1 MTHPRT
7 SIVMTAFNS
16 ARFIGAAIDS
26 VLAQSDPDFEFIIVD
41 DASVD
46 ETPAIV
52 AQAAAKD
59 KRIISI
65 RNSIN
70 LRPSKSA
77 NHAISIAR
85 GRYIARMDSDDVAHI
100 DRIRRQADF
109 LDKNDSFV
117 AVGCAYQEIDAAGAL
132 RSQTQEST
140 TALEARWM
148 SLFRMPVIH
157 PGAMFRQETALGLEE
172 LYDDAFDG
180 AADFEFFQRLIA
192 QGDICALPDVLM
204 QYRVHGDN
212 VSIQKRDRQRDASN
226 RAVCNNLPRA
236 LPRLRTEAGK
246 SAADFIYGAG
256 SGNDRSSIR
265 NAALA
270 MSEIEAVFSQTHGL
284 TMLQRLRIRMLSARW
299 LAAAAL
305 ERGMLKDPAACVRFA
320 WGARSH
326 TLAFAQET
334 GGYAM
339 RRFPAL
345 MASRGQ

>member
-109 LDKNDSFV
+109 LDKNERYVCDKLRRSRV
-117 AVGCAYQEIDAAGAL
+117 DPTGA
-132 RSQTQEST
+132 R
-140 TALEARWM
+140 
-148 SLFRMPVIH
+148 
-157 PGAMFRQETALGLEE
+157 G
-172 LYDDAFDG
+172 
-180 AADFEFFQRLIA
+180 
-192 QGDICALPDVLM
+192 
-204 QYRVHGDN
+204 
-212 VSIQKRDRQRDASN
+212 
-226 RAVCNNLPRA
+226 PRA
-236 LPRLRTEAGK
+236 A
-246 SAADFIYGAG
+246 
-256 SGNDRSSIR
+256 
-265 NAALA
+265 
-270 MSEIEAVFSQTHGL
+270 
-284 TMLQRLRIRMLSARW
+284 
-299 LAAAAL
+299 
-305 ERGMLKDPAACVRFA
+305 
-320 WGARSH
+320 
-326 TLAFAQET
+326 
-334 GGYAM
+334 
-339 RRFPAL
+339 
-345 MASRGQ
+345 